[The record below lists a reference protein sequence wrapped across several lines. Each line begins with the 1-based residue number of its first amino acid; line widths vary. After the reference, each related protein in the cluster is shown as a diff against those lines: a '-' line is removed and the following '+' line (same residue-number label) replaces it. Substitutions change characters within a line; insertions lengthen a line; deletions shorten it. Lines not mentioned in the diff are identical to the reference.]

1 MRSACAAAVAGA
13 TAAALHGATGTPAR
27 SASCLAAILSPSARI
42 VTADGPR
49 NRSPAAVA
57 RSAKAA
63 SHATKAPPAQ
73 GGTPAAKP
81 PAGPHGV
88 RAGAGEDGEQRVVI
102 EPCGDLAARR
112 GEQERL

>member
-49 NRSPAAVA
+49 KR
-57 RSAKAA
+57 R
-63 SHATKAPPAQ
+63 PPAEK
-73 GGTPAAKP
+73 GGLLGDEP

-112 GEQERL
+112 GEQERLGGGAAG